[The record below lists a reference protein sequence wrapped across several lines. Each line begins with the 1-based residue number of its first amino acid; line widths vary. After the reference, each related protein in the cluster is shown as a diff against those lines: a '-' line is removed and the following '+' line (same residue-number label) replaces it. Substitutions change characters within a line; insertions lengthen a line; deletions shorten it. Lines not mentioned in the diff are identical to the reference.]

1 VLAQDSTRRFSSRVQ
16 DYQRFRPGYPA
27 GVVELLRNEC
37 GLSERSVVADIGSG
51 TGIFSRL
58 LLETGAEVIGVEPNL
73 EMRHAGEEF
82 LAAYPRFQSV
92 AGTAEATGLAESS
105 IDLMTAAQAAHWFG
119 LEQARREFRRT
130 LKPAGW
136 VALIWNDRRQE
147 TEFARKY
154 EALLV
159 EFGTDYL
166 EVRRLDENR
175 NVEPLFG
182 SSTFRKKR
190 FANFQEFDYAGLEG
204 RLLSSSYTPR
214 AGSPR
219 HQSMLQKLHSIF
231 EKYQV
236 NGRVMFEYDTQVFY
250 GQLT

>member
-16 DYQRFRPGYPA
+16 DYQRFRPGYPP

-182 SSTFRKKR
+182 SSTEKSGSQTFR
-190 FANFQEFDYAGLEG
+190 
-204 RLLSSSYTPR
+204 SSTMQAWR
-214 AGSPR
+214 AGSCRLPIR
-219 HQSMLQKLHSIF
+219 RAQEVPATSRCCRNCILYLR
-231 EKYQV
+231 
-236 NGRVMFEYDTQVFY
+236 NTR
-250 GQLT
+250 